1 MTIELVDGKAGVAHI
16 SSEDKAIIH
25 QAKFSKSDVVFDWG
39 DAFKCSMSSPNR
51 ATIGT
56 GCASIQGLDWHI
68 TAAESVTISNG
79 SQGAKRN
86 DIICAHY
93 HRDSKT
99 GNELV
104 ELTVLKGTPNATT
117 AADPTIPSGKILSG
131 AVDAYMPLWRIP
143 LNGITVGTPV
153 RLFTPKGALW
163 DSVTQT
169 CQLQWQSTGS
179 FVPAPYSASNTIKVR
194 DGLIFVDLSSFRSA
208 VNTGNFTVWTFKS
221 GVKPSKAVSLGCVAN
236 VAGIAYGKQATWNT
250 DGSVVLIG
258 GVRPNDVI
266 QCFSKIIP
274 VPDGVTFT

>member
-1 MTIELVDGKAGVAHI
+1 MTIELVDGKAGTAHI

-39 DAFKCSMSSPNR
+39 DAFKCSMGSSNM

-68 TAAESVTISNG
+68 TAAESVTIPNG
-79 SQGAKRN
+79 SQGMKRN

-99 GNELV
+99 GNENV
-104 ELTVLKGTPNATT
+104 ALTVLKGSPNATA

-153 RLFTPKGALW
+153 RLFTPRGALW
-163 DSVTQT
+163 DSVTLYNAKGYTVIRTGMMMLVKYSGNIGNGSWDSVQCEYVLPAELRPPVEVNAMACVSNGQT
-169 CQLQWQSTGS
+169 ARMLVVNPNG
-179 FVPAPYSASNTIKVR
+179 TIR
-194 DGLIFVDLSSFRSA
+194 
-208 VNTGNFTVWTFKS
+208 
-221 GVKPSKAVSLGCVAN
+221 VAN
-236 VAGIAYGKQATWNT
+236 MGAAGSNQLCV
-250 DGSVVLIG
+250 GSLCY
-258 GVRPNDVI
+258 P
-266 QCFSKIIP
+266 IP
-274 VPDGVTFT
+274 

>member
-68 TAAESVTISNG
+68 AAAESVTISNG
-79 SQGAKRN
+79 SQGEKRN

-143 LNGITVGTPV
+143 LDGITVGTPV

-163 DSVTQT
+163 DSVTLYNADGFVVIKAGILMFVKFSGAIGVGSWDAKQCKYVLPEAYRPPIEVNSMCCVTNGQT
-169 CQLQWQSTGS
+169 ARMLIVQANGIIRVANMGSTGS
-179 FVPAPYSASNTIKVR
+179 SQ
-194 DGLIFVDLSSFRSA
+194 
-208 VNTGNFTVWTFKS
+208 
-221 GVKPSKAVSLGCVAN
+221 GCV
-236 VAGIAYGKQATWNT
+236 GT
-250 DGSVVLIG
+250 VVYPI
-258 GVRPNDVI
+258 
-266 QCFSKIIP
+266 C
-274 VPDGVTFT
+274 

>member
-39 DAFKCSMSSPNR
+39 DAFKCTMGSANK

-79 SQGAKRN
+79 SQGMKRN

-93 HRDSKT
+93 HRDSST
-99 GNELV
+99 GVEKVELV
-104 ELTVLKGTPNATT
+104 VLKGTPNATA

-143 LNGITVGTPV
+143 LDGITVGTPV
-153 RLFTPKGALW
+153 RLFTQRGALW
-163 DSVTQT
+163 DSVT
-169 CQLQWQSTGS
+169 LYNARG
-179 FVPAPYSASNTIKVR
+179 
-194 DGLIFVDLSSFRSA
+194 
-208 VNTGNFTVWTFKS
+208 FTVIRTGMMMLVKYS
-221 GVKPSKAVSLGCVAN
+221 GNIGNGSWDAVQCEYKLPAELCPPVEVNAMMCVTNGQTARMLSVNPNGTIRCANMGAAGSNQNCVGSLC
-236 VAGIAYGKQATWNT
+236 Y
-250 DGSVVLIG
+250 
-258 GVRPNDVI
+258 P
-266 QCFSKIIP
+266 IP
-274 VPDGVTFT
+274 

>member
-39 DAFKCSMSSPNR
+39 DAFKCTMGSANK

-79 SQGAKRN
+79 SQGMKRN

-93 HRDSKT
+93 HRDSST
-99 GNELV
+99 GVEKV
-104 ELTVLKGTPNATT
+104 ELAVLNGTPNATA

-143 LNGITVGTPV
+143 LDGITVGTPV
-153 RLFTPKGALW
+153 RLFTPRGALW
-163 DSVTQT
+163 DSVT
-169 CQLQWQSTGS
+169 LYNARG
-179 FVPAPYSASNTIKVR
+179 
-194 DGLIFVDLSSFRSA
+194 
-208 VNTGNFTVWTFKS
+208 FTVIRTGMMMLVRYS
-221 GVKPSKAVSLGCVAN
+221 GNIGSGSWDSVQCEYVLPAELRPPVEVNGMVCVSNGQTARMLSVKPDGTIRCANMGAAGSNQSCVGSLCYP
-236 VAGIAYGKQATWNT
+236 I
-250 DGSVVLIG
+250 S
-258 GVRPNDVI
+258 
-266 QCFSKIIP
+266 
-274 VPDGVTFT
+274 

>member
-39 DAFKCSMSSPNR
+39 DAFRCSMSSSNR
-51 ATIGT
+51 ATVGT

-68 TAAESVTISNG
+68 TSAESVTISNG
-79 SQGAKRN
+79 SQGMKRN

-104 ELTVLKGTPNATT
+104 ELVVLKGSPNATA

-143 LNGITVGTPV
+143 LDGITVGTPV
-153 RLFTPKGALW
+153 RLFTPRGTLW
-163 DSVTQT
+163 DSVT
-169 CQLQWQSTGS
+169 LYNAKG
-179 FVPAPYSASNTIKVR
+179 
-194 DGLIFVDLSSFRSA
+194 
-208 VNTGNFTVWTFKS
+208 FTVIRTGMMMLVRYS
-221 GVKPSKAVSLGCVAN
+221 GNIGNGSWDSLQCEYVLPTELRPPIEVNGMVCVSNGQTARMLIVKPDGTIRCSNMGAAGSNQGCV
-236 VAGIAYGKQATWNT
+236 
-250 DGSVVLIG
+250 GSLCY
-258 GVRPNDVI
+258 PL
-266 QCFSKIIP
+266 P
-274 VPDGVTFT
+274 

>member
-39 DAFKCSMSSPNR
+39 DAFKCSMSSSNR

-79 SQGAKRN
+79 SQGMKRN

-93 HRDSKT
+93 HRESKT

-117 AADPTIPSGKILSG
+117 AADPTIPSGKVLSG

-143 LNGITVGTPV
+143 LDGITVGTPV
-153 RLFTPKGALW
+153 RLFTPRGALW
-163 DSVTQT
+163 DSVTLYEGKGFFVQRVGMMM
-169 CQLQWQSTGS
+169 LVKYSGS
-179 FVPAPYSASNTIKVR
+179 FAGDSWSSVQCEYVLPVGLRPPIEVNGMVCVSNGQTSRMLVVNPNGTIRCANMGAAGSSA
-194 DGLIFVDLSSFRSA
+194 GCM
-208 VNTGNFTVWTFKS
+208 G
-221 GVKPSKAVSLGCVAN
+221 SLC
-236 VAGIAYGKQATWNT
+236 Y
-250 DGSVVLIG
+250 
-258 GVRPNDVI
+258 P
-266 QCFSKIIP
+266 IP
-274 VPDGVTFT
+274 

>member
-39 DAFKCSMSSPNR
+39 DAFKCTMDSANK

-79 SQGAKRN
+79 SQGMKRN

-93 HRDSKT
+93 HRDSST
-99 GNELV
+99 GVEKVELV
-104 ELTVLKGTPNATT
+104 VLKGTPNATA

-143 LNGITVGTPV
+143 LDGITVGTPV
-153 RLFTPKGALW
+153 RLFTQRGALW
-163 DSVTQT
+163 DSVT
-169 CQLQWQSTGS
+169 LYNARG
-179 FVPAPYSASNTIKVR
+179 
-194 DGLIFVDLSSFRSA
+194 
-208 VNTGNFTVWTFKS
+208 FTVIRTGMMMLVKYS
-221 GVKPSKAVSLGCVAN
+221 GNIGNGSWDAVQCEYKLPAELCPPVEVNAMMCVTNGQTARMLIVNPNGTIRCANMGAAGSNQNCVGSLC
-236 VAGIAYGKQATWNT
+236 Y
-250 DGSVVLIG
+250 
-258 GVRPNDVI
+258 P
-266 QCFSKIIP
+266 IP
-274 VPDGVTFT
+274 

>member
-39 DAFKCSMSSPNR
+39 DAFRCSMSSSNR
-51 ATIGT
+51 ATVGT

-68 TAAESVTISNG
+68 TSAESVTISNG
-79 SQGAKRN
+79 SQGMKRN

-104 ELTVLKGTPNATT
+104 ELVVLKGSPNATA

-143 LNGITVGTPV
+143 LDGITVGTPV
-153 RLFTPKGALW
+153 RLFTPRGALW
-163 DSVTQT
+163 DSVTLIKANDNWAVDYRTALVGGILFISFQAKRIAKNWTADAAWLTSPLFTLPDGYQCAFECQT
-169 CQLQWQSTGS
+169 PC
-179 FVPAPYSASNTIKVR
+179 VSNSSIGVH
-194 DGLIFVDLSSFRSA
+194 GIFVSA
-208 VNTGNFTVWTFKS
+208 VRKDIALRAADKMTLYADSGWIEGCITV
-221 GVKPSKAVSLGCVAN
+221 PLA
-236 VAGIAYGKQATWNT
+236 
-250 DGSVVLIG
+250 
-258 GVRPNDVI
+258 
-266 QCFSKIIP
+266 
-274 VPDGVTFT
+274 